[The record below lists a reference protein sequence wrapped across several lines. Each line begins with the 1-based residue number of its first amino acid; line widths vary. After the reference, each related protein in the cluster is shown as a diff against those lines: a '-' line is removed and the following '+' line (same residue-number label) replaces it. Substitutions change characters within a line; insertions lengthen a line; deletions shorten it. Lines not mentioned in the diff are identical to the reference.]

1 MPIGKKTISKS
12 DLDKSVMDILNK
24 MIPTVVTQV
33 KDALAPIEDS
43 ENVAV
48 QTVIDPELENLYKV
62 RTEIIKQLVNP
73 KMLMVRGK
81 RGSTLINQTQE
92 SLNAVN
98 AEIQGWNHRKTRTKT
113 G

>member
-12 DLDKSVMDILNK
+12 DVDKSVSDAIAAA
-24 MIPTVVTQV
+24 IPTIVDQV
-33 KDALAPIEDS
+33 KNALSPIEDS
-43 ENVAV
+43 DNEAP
-48 QTVIDPELENLYKV
+48 QEIIEPELKELYAV
-62 RTEIIKQLVNP
+62 RSEIMKQLVNP

-98 AEIQGWNHRKTRTKT
+98 AEIQGWTHRKTRTKT